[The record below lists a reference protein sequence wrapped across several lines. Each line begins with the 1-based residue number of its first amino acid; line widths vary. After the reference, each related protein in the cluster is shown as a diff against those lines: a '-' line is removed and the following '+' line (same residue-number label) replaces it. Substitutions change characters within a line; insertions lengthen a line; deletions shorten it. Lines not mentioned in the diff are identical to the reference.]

1 MSSYSVEQIRTVAL
15 VGHGDSGKTLLAE
28 ALLQH
33 AGAIPSMGS
42 LERGDTLCD
51 SDPMEREYHHS
62 LAAALAHFEHA
73 GAHIRLVDTP
83 GYPDFIG
90 HALPA
95 LAAVETAL
103 VVVNAQNGIE
113 LSTRRMMDWAGERGL
128 CRMLVVN
135 KIDAERVD
143 LPALLAGLRESFGK
157 EVLPLNL
164 PAEGGARVVDCF
176 FNPDGQADFSSV
188 AEAHQA
194 LVDQVVEVDEALMA
208 HYLEEGEVAPEA
220 LHEPFERALREG
232 HLIPLC
238 FVSARTGAGVPEL
251 ADILAR
257 LAPNPGEG
265 NPPLFLRTDDKGK
278 EHPVTCQPDPKAHVL
293 AHVFKVVIDPFV
305 GRLAVFRVHQGTVR
319 REMQLFAGDGR
330 KPFKVGHLLR
340 LQGKKHEEAPWLI
353 PGDFGAL
360 TKVDELE
367 YGVVLHDSHDEDHI
381 HLKPLE
387 FPEPMQ
393 GLAIEAS
400 RRGDEQRL
408 AEILQRLQAEDPCV
422 RLDYNAST
430 QQTVLRG
437 MGEMHLRYLLERM
450 AGQYK
455 LEVQTRAPAVPYRE
469 TATRSAEGH
478 SRHKKQTGGAGQFG
492 EVFLRI
498 EPLPRGEG
506 FAFVDAIK
514 GGVIPGNFIPSVEKG
529 VRSALAAGPLAGFP
543 VEDVKVTVFDGKSHS
558 VDSKDI
564 AFQAAGRK
572 AMLDALRNAGGI
584 VLEPVM
590 QIEVTTPESH
600 LGDITADLTG
610 RRGQVLGTESL
621 SASVAL
627 VRGQVPLAE
636 MDGYANRLKSITA
649 GQGLYSLSSSHY
661 SAVPQDV
668 QQRLSSGYKAT
679 PEED

>member
-33 AGAIPSMGS
+33 CGAIPSMGS

-62 LAAALAHFEHA
+62 LAAALAYFEHE
-73 GAHIRLVDTP
+73 GAHIRLIDTP

-135 KIDAERVD
+135 KIDAERID
-143 LPALLAGLRESFGK
+143 LPGLLAGLRESFGK
-157 EVLPLNL
+157 EVLPINL
-164 PAEGGARVVDCF
+164 PAEDGTRVVDCF
-176 FNPDGQADFSSV
+176 FNPDGEADFSSV

-238 FVSARTGAGVPEL
+238 FVSARTGAGVSEL
-251 ADILAR
+251 ANILAR
-257 LAPNPGEG
+257 LAPNPTEG
-265 NPPLFLRTDDKGK
+265 NPPLFLRSDDKGR
-278 EHPVTCQPDPKAHVL
+278 EQPVTCQPDPKAHVL

-305 GRLAVFRVHQGTVR
+305 GRLAVFRVHQGTIR

-360 TKVDELE
+360 SKVDELE

-381 HLKPLE
+381 HLKPLD

-393 GLAIEAS
+393 GLAIEAN

-430 QQTVLRG
+430 QETVLRG

-455 LEVQTRAPAVPYRE
+455 LEVQTRAPSVPYRE

-590 QIEVTTPESH
+590 QIEVTTPDTH

-636 MDGYANRLKSITA
+636 LDGYANRLKSITA

-668 QQRLSSGYKAT
+668 QQRLSSGYKAA

>member
-164 PAEGGARVVDCF
+164 PAGGGTRVVDCF
-176 FNPDGQADFSSV
+176 FNPDGEADFSSV

-353 PGDFGAL
+353 PGDFGEL

-381 HLKPLE
+381 HLKPLD

-408 AEILQRLQAEDPCV
+408 AEILQRLQAEAPCV

-469 TATRSAEGH
+469 TATRAAEGH

-492 EVFLRI
+492 EVYLRI

>member
-278 EHPVTCQPDPKAHVL
+278 AHPVTCQPDPKAHVL

-469 TATRSAEGH
+469 TATRAAEGH

>member
-164 PAEGGARVVDCF
+164 PAEGGTRVVDCF
-176 FNPDGQADFSSV
+176 FNPDGEADFSSV
-188 AEAHQA
+188 TEAHQA

-278 EHPVTCQPDPKAHVL
+278 EHPVVCQPDPKAHVL

-381 HLKPLE
+381 HLKPLD

-469 TATRSAEGH
+469 TATRAAEGH

-621 SASVAL
+621 STRVAL
-627 VRGQVPLAE
+627 VRGLVPLAE

>member
-1 MSSYSVEQIRTVAL
+1 MSSYSVEHIRTVAL

-33 AGAIPSMGS
+33 SGAIASMGS

-62 LAAALAHFEHA
+62 LAAALVHLEHE
-73 GAHIRLVDTP
+73 GTRINLIDTP

-95 LAAVETAL
+95 LGAVETAL

-113 LSTRRMMDWAGERGL
+113 LTTRRMMGWAADRGL

-135 KIDAERVD
+135 RIDAERVD
-143 LPALLAGLRESFGK
+143 LPVLLADLREAFGK

-164 PAEGGARVVDCF
+164 PAEGGTRVVDCF
-176 FNPDGQADFSSV
+176 FAPDGDSDFSSV

-194 LVDQVVEVDEALMA
+194 LVDQVVEVDEELMA

-220 LHEPFERALREG
+220 LHAPFERALREG

-238 FVSARTGAGVPEL
+238 FVSARTGAGVTEL
-251 ADILAR
+251 LDVLAR
-257 LAPNPGEG
+257 LAPSPAEG
-265 NPPLFLRTDDKGK
+265 NPPLFVRTDDSGAVHDFRSSP
-278 EHPVTCQPDPKAHVL
+278 EPEAHVL

-330 KPFKVGHLLR
+330 KAFKVGHLLR
-340 LQGKKHEEAPWLI
+340 LQGKKHEEVPQLI

-360 TKVDELE
+360 TKIEELD

-381 HLKPLE
+381 RLKPLN
-387 FPEPMQ
+387 FPTPMQ

-408 AEILQRLQAEDPCV
+408 AEVLQRLQAEDPCV

-430 QQTVLRG
+430 QETVLRG
-437 MGEMHLRYLLERM
+437 MGELHLRYLLERM

-455 LEVQTRAPAVPYRE
+455 LEVQTRTPSVPYRE
-469 TATRSAEGH
+469 TATRAAEGH

-492 EVFLRI
+492 EVFLRV
-498 EPLPRGEG
+498 EPLPRGGG
-506 FAFVDAIK
+506 FEFVDAVK
-514 GGVIPGNFIPSVEKG
+514 GGVIPGQFIPSVEKG
-529 VRSALAAGPLAGFP
+529 VRSALSAGPLAGFP
-543 VEDVKVTVFDGKSHS
+543 VADVKVTVFDGKSHS

-584 VLEPVM
+584 VLEPVVS
-590 QIEVTTPESH
+590 IEVTAPDTR

-621 SASVAL
+621 SANVAL
-627 VRGQVPLAE
+627 IRGQVPLAE
-636 MDGYANRLKSITA
+636 LDGYANRLKSITA
-649 GQGLYSLSSSHY
+649 GQGLYDLSPSHY
-661 SAVPQDV
+661 NAVPQDI
-668 QQRLSSGYKAT
+668 QQRLASGYKAV
-679 PEED
+679 PEDD

>member
-164 PAEGGARVVDCF
+164 PAGGGTRVVDCF
-176 FNPDGQADFSSV
+176 FNPDGEADFSSV

-381 HLKPLE
+381 HLKPLD

-408 AEILQRLQAEDPCV
+408 AEILQRLQAEAPCV

-469 TATRSAEGH
+469 TATRAAEGH

-492 EVFLRI
+492 EVYLRI

>member
-1 MSSYSVEQIRTVAL
+1 MSNYSVEQIRTVAL

-28 ALLQH
+28 ALLQRG
-33 AGAIPSMGS
+33 GAIAAMGS

-51 SDPMEREYHHS
+51 ADPMERDYHHS
-62 LAAALAHFEHA
+62 LSAALVHLGH
-73 GAHIRLVDTP
+73 GDAHIQLIDTP

-95 LAAVETAL
+95 LAAVDTAL

-113 LSTRRMMDWAGERGL
+113 LNTRRMMHWAGERGL

-143 LPALLAGLRESFGK
+143 LAGLLADLREAFGK

-164 PAEGGARVVDCF
+164 PAGGGTRVSDCF
-176 FNPDGQADFSSV
+176 FAPDGEADFSSV
-188 AEAHQA
+188 EEAHQA
-194 LVDQVVEVDEALMA
+194 LVDQVVEVDEELMA
-208 HYLEEGEVAPEA
+208 RYLEQGSIQPEE

-238 FVSARTGAGVPEL
+238 FVSARSGAGVGEL
-251 ADILAR
+251 LDVLAR
-257 LAPNPGEG
+257 LAPNPTEG
-265 NPPLFLRTDDKGK
+265 NPPLFERVDEAGG
-278 EHPVTCQPDPKAHVL
+278 VTAFRSRPDPDAHVL

-305 GRLAVFRVHQGTVR
+305 GRLGVFRVHQGTVR

-340 LQGKKHEEAPWLI
+340 LQGKRHEEVPQLI

-360 TKVDELE
+360 SKVDELE
-367 YGVVLHDSHDEDHI
+367 FDVVLHDSHDEDHI
-381 HLKPLE
+381 RLQPLD
-387 FPEPMQ
+387 FPVPMQ

-408 AEILQRLQAEDPCV
+408 AEVMQRLLAEDPCV

-430 QQTVLRG
+430 QETVLRG
-437 MGEMHLRYLLERM
+437 MGELHLRYLLERLTSS
-450 AGQYK
+450 YK
-455 LEVQTRAPAVPYRE
+455 LEISTRPPSVPYRE
-469 TATRSAEGH
+469 TATRPAEGH

-498 EPLPRGEG
+498 DPLPRGTG
-506 FAFVDAIK
+506 FEFVDAIK
-514 GGVIPGNFIPSVEKG
+514 GGVIPGQFIPSVEKG

-543 VEDVKVTVFDGKSHS
+543 VEDVKVTLYDGKSHS

-584 VLEPVM
+584 VLEPVVS
-590 QIEVTTPESH
+590 IEVTTPEAN

-610 RRGQVLGTESL
+610 RRGQVLGTEPL
-621 SASVAL
+621 SMNVSM
-627 VRGQVPLAE
+627 VRGQVPMAE
-636 MDGYANRLKSITA
+636 LDGYANRLKSITA
-649 GQGLYSLSSSHY
+649 GQGFYTLEASHY

-668 QQRLSSGYKAT
+668 QQRLASGYKAVQ
-679 PEED
+679 EED

>member
-164 PAEGGARVVDCF
+164 PAEGGTRVVDCF
-176 FNPDGQADFSSV
+176 FNPDGEADFSSV
-188 AEAHQA
+188 TEAHQA

-208 HYLEEGEVAPEA
+208 HYLEEGEVASEA

-251 ADILAR
+251 ADMLAR

-381 HLKPLE
+381 HLKPLD

-469 TATRSAEGH
+469 TATRAAEGH

-621 SASVAL
+621 STRVAL

>member
-33 AGAIPSMGS
+33 CGAIPSMGS

-62 LAAALAHFEHA
+62 LAAALAYFEHE
-73 GAHIRLVDTP
+73 GAHIRLIDTP

-135 KIDAERVD
+135 KIDAERID
-143 LPALLAGLRESFGK
+143 LPGLLAGLRESFGK
-157 EVLPLNL
+157 EVLPINL
-164 PAEGGARVVDCF
+164 PAEGGTRVVDCF
-176 FNPDGQADFSSV
+176 FNPDGEADFSSV

-238 FVSARTGAGVPEL
+238 FVSARTGAGVSEL
-251 ADILAR
+251 ANILAR
-257 LAPNPGEG
+257 LAPNPTEG
-265 NPPLFLRTDDKGK
+265 NPPLFLRSDDKGR
-278 EHPVTCQPDPKAHVL
+278 EQPVTCQPDPKAHVL

-305 GRLAVFRVHQGTVR
+305 GRLAVFRVHQGTIR

-360 TKVDELE
+360 SKVDELE

-381 HLKPLE
+381 HLKPLD

-430 QQTVLRG
+430 QETVLRG

-455 LEVQTRAPAVPYRE
+455 LEVQTRAPSVPYRE

-590 QIEVTTPESH
+590 QIEVTTPDTH

-636 MDGYANRLKSITA
+636 LDGYANRLKSITA

-668 QQRLSSGYKAT
+668 QQRLSSGYKAA

>member
-62 LAAALAHFEHA
+62 LAAALAHCEHA

-469 TATRSAEGH
+469 TATRAAEGH

>member
-33 AGAIPSMGS
+33 AGAILSMGS

-164 PAEGGARVVDCF
+164 PAGGGARVVDCF
-176 FNPDGQADFSSV
+176 FNPEGEADFSSV

-238 FVSARTGAGVPEL
+238 FVSARSGAGVPEL

-257 LAPNPGEG
+257 LAPNPCEG
-265 NPPLFLRTDDKGK
+265 NPPLFLRTDDKGR

-305 GRLAVFRVHQGTVR
+305 GRLAVFRVHQGTIR

-469 TATRSAEGH
+469 TASRVAEGH

-492 EVFLRI
+492 EVYLRV

-529 VRSALAAGPLAGFP
+529 VRSALTAGPLAGFP

-572 AMLDALRNAGGI
+572 AMLDALRNAGGV

-590 QIEVTTPESH
+590 QIEVTTPEAH

-610 RRGQVLGTESL
+610 RRGQVLGTEAL
-621 SASVAL
+621 STSVAL

-636 MDGYANRLKSITA
+636 LDGYANRLKSITA
-649 GQGLYSLSSSHY
+649 GQGLYNLSSSHY

>member
-251 ADILAR
+251 ADMLAR

-469 TATRSAEGH
+469 TATRAAEGH

>member
-1 MSSYSVEQIRTVAL
+1 MSNYSVEQIRTVAL

-28 ALLQH
+28 ALLQRS
-33 AGAIPSMGS
+33 GAIPAMGS

-51 SDPMEREYHHS
+51 ADPLERDYHHS
-62 LAAALAHFEHA
+62 LSAALAHFEHE
-73 GAHIRLVDTP
+73 GAHVQLIDTP
-83 GYPDFIG
+83 GLPDFIG

-113 LSTRRMMDWAGERGL
+113 LNTHRMMDWAAERGL

-143 LPALLAGLRESFGK
+143 LPTLLADLREAFGK

-164 PAEGGARVVDCF
+164 PAGGATRVADCF
-176 FNPDGQADFSSV
+176 FAPAGEADFSSV
-188 AEAHQA
+188 EEVHQA
-194 LVDQVVEVDEALMA
+194 LVDQVVEVDEELMA
-208 HYLEEGEVAPEA
+208 RYLEQGSIQPEE

-238 FVSARTGAGVPEL
+238 FVSARTGAGVDEL
-251 ADILAR
+251 LAALAR
-257 LAPNPGEG
+257 LAPNPAEG
-265 NPPLFLRTDDKGK
+265 NPPLFERLDEQGGAR
-278 EHPVTCQPDPKAHVL
+278 PFRSQPDPEAHVL

-319 REMQLFAGDGR
+319 RDMQLFAGDGR

-340 LQGKKHEEAPWLI
+340 LQGKRHEEVPQLI

-360 TKVDELE
+360 SKVEELE
-367 YGVVLHDSHDEDHI
+367 FDVVLHDSHDEDHI
-381 HLKPLE
+381 RLAPLD
-387 FPEPMQ
+387 FPTPMQ
-393 GLAIEAS
+393 GLAIEAG

-408 AEILQRLQAEDPCV
+408 AEVMQRLLAEDPCV

-430 QQTVLRG
+430 QETVLRG
-437 MGEMHLRYLLERM
+437 MGELHLRYLLERLT
-450 AGQYK
+450 GSYK
-455 LEVQTRAPAVPYRE
+455 LEVNTRAPSVPYRE
-469 TATRSAEGH
+469 TATRPAEGH
-478 SRHKKQTGGAGQFG
+478 CRHKKQTGGAGQFG
-492 EVFLRI
+492 EVFLRV
-498 EPLPRGEG
+498 EPLPRGAG
-506 FAFVDAIK
+506 FEFVDAIK
-514 GGVIPGNFIPSVEKG
+514 GGVIPGQFIPSVEKG
-529 VRSALAAGPLAGFP
+529 VRAALAAGPLAGFP

-572 AMLDALRNAGGI
+572 AMLDALRNAGGL
-584 VLEPVM
+584 VLEPVVN
-590 QIEVTTPESH
+590 IAVTAPEAR

-610 RRGQVLGTESL
+610 RRGQVLGTEPL
-621 SASVAL
+621 SARATL

-636 MDGYANRLKSITA
+636 LEGYANRLKAITA
-649 GQGLYSLSSSHY
+649 GQGFFTLEASHY
-661 SAVPQDV
+661 NPVPQDV
-668 QQRLSSGYKAT
+668 QQRLASGYKAVQ
-679 PEED
+679 EED

>member
-278 EHPVTCQPDPKAHVL
+278 EHPVTCQPDPKANVL

-469 TATRSAEGH
+469 TATRAAEGH

>member
-164 PAEGGARVVDCF
+164 PAEGGAWVVDCF
-176 FNPDGQADFSSV
+176 FNPDGEADFSSV

-238 FVSARTGAGVPEL
+238 FVSARSGAGVPEL

-257 LAPNPGEG
+257 LAPNPCEG
-265 NPPLFLRTDDKGK
+265 NPPLFLRTDDKGR

-305 GRLAVFRVHQGTVR
+305 GRLAVFRVHQGTIR

-455 LEVQTRAPAVPYRE
+455 LEVHTRAPAVPYRE
-469 TATRSAEGH
+469 TASRVAEGH

-492 EVFLRI
+492 EVYLRV

-529 VRSALAAGPLAGFP
+529 VRSALTAGPLAGFP

-572 AMLDALRNAGGI
+572 AMLDALRNAGGV

-590 QIEVTTPESH
+590 QIEVTTPEAH

-621 SASVAL
+621 STSVAL

-636 MDGYANRLKSITA
+636 LDGYANRLKSITA
-649 GQGLYSLSSSHY
+649 GQGLYNLSSSHY

>member
-33 AGAIPSMGS
+33 SGAIASMGS

-51 SDPMEREYHHS
+51 SDPLEREYHHS
-62 LAAALAHFEHA
+62 LAAALVHFEHE
-73 GAHIRLVDTP
+73 GAHVRLVDTP

-113 LSTRRMMDWAGERGL
+113 LSTRRMMDWAGARGL

-164 PAEGGARVVDCF
+164 PADGGARVVDCF
-176 FNPDGQADFSSV
+176 FNPDGEADFSSV

-257 LAPNPGEG
+257 LAPNPTEG
-265 NPPLFLRTDDKGK
+265 NPPLFLRTDDKGV
-278 EHPVTCQPDPKAHVL
+278 EHPVKASPDPAAHVL

-305 GRLAVFRVHQGTVR
+305 GRLAVFRVHQGTIR

-360 TKVDELE
+360 NKVDELE

-387 FPEPMQ
+387 FPTPMQ

-422 RLDYNAST
+422 RLDYNAAT
-430 QQTVLRG
+430 QETVLRG

-455 LEVQTRAPAVPYRE
+455 VEVQTRAPSVPYRE

-498 EPLPRGEG
+498 DPLPRGEG

-529 VRSALAAGPLAGFP
+529 VRSALSAGPLAGFP
-543 VEDVKVTVFDGKSHS
+543 VEDVKVTVYDGKSHS

-590 QIEVTTPESH
+590 QIEVTTPDGH

-636 MDGYANRLKSITA
+636 LDGYANRLKSITA
-649 GQGLYSLSSSHY
+649 GQGLYSLSASHY